1 MEREKL
7 IKEYEATLES
17 LVEKTKFVYS
27 EAFYALDEFE
37 KQKYTKDKLATEGHL
52 GTLCNL
58 LWGKTPFANG
68 GMSDLFALGIIG
80 SMFGGNSCGFPSSST
95 LSGKDFLKTE
105 LKDADFEETKDDN

>member
-7 IKEYEATLES
+7 LKEYQATLES

-27 EAFYALDEFE
+27 EEFYSLDEIE

-52 GTLCNL
+52 GTLCNV
-58 LWGKTPFANG
+58 LWGKTQFSMG

-80 SMFGGNSCGFPSSST
+80 SMFGCSSF
-95 LSGKDFLKTE
+95 SGTPLPPIDNKDFIQAE
-105 LKDADFEETKDDN
+105 QEKDENAK